1 MDKIETFVIH
11 YTKLVDRKANLL
23 DQYDKT
29 LFDLNFVE
37 EFDAESLS
45 DDLLKEFY
53 DKSYEKFNKKV
64 EIWKSNKASYYVMN
78 KAEISCTIKHIKALQ
93 YVAKSKEPY
102 SLIIEDDAIPIN
114 NRKFYKQF
122 FKLSEQQ
129 DWDAIFFGQG
139 MGKDFIKKNTIEK
152 TFFRKKFVQIEHP
165 ATNCLEAYVIKKDA
179 ATKIL
184 TNILPFNLV
193 SDWEIAYQFYKFN
206 MNIFW
211 YLPPLFFQGSKNGQ
225 YKSTLR

>member
-139 MGKDFIKKNTIEK
+139 MGKDFIKKILKKKLSSEK
-152 TFFRKKFVQIEHP
+152 S
-165 ATNCLEAYVIKKDA
+165 L
-179 ATKIL
+179 
-184 TNILPFNLV
+184 
-193 SDWEIAYQFYKFN
+193 
-206 MNIFW
+206 
-211 YLPPLFFQGSKNGQ
+211 
-225 YKSTLR
+225 YKSNIQQQIVLKLM